1 MHTASAASIKDLKMM
16 RNRRKKK
23 DIYKLEDLR
32 AQIEDIKAEIRADA
46 QKEQERMEQE
56 MIDGLVSGKL
66 KLRDLIHGVDI
77 NELMRDYERHGN
89 IRQSAK
95 KYGIAALT
103 TIAQSLDSD
112 DERNRLVAAKII
124 VDAAAPTKEEIEQ
137 INNMKVVD
145 ALPLRDQE
153 ILARYTNQPKE
164 RITKNEL

>member
-1 MHTASAASIKDLKMM
+1 MHTASAASAKDHKMM
-16 RNRRKKK
+16 KQRRKKK
-23 DIYKLEDLR
+23 DAPLLADLR

-56 MIDGLVSGKL
+56 MIDGLVSGQL

-77 NELMRDYERHGN
+77 HELMRDFQNHGN

-103 TIAQSLDSD
+103 TIAKSLDSD

-124 VDAAAPTKEEIEQ
+124 IDAAAPTKEEIEQ
-137 INNMKVVD
+137 INDLQKEKIKTIEVVIID
-145 ALPLRDQE
+145 D
-153 ILARYTNQPKE
+153 NPK
-164 RITKNEL
+164 T